1 MLAPLKKKLWHIYT
15 HFVKLETLLCWKFQ
29 YNQSYYF
36 SSCHVWIWHL
46 HHKEW
51 WVMKNWLFWTVVL
64 DKTLES
70 PLDCKKIH
78 PVTLKEINPE
88 YSFEGPMLKL
98 SLQYF
103 GQLMWRTDFLGKTL
117 LLGKIE
123 RRSRRVWQR
132 MRWLDGITNSMG
144 MSLPKLQELVKN
156 SEPWRAAV
164 HGVAKSRTWL
174 SDWTELNIPHSKY
187 YMKWAC
193 FSARLGLPKAPTS
206 IPNQV
211 CTHAQK
217 SVPSIPKAFSEF

>member
-1 MLAPLKKKLWHIYT
+1 M
-15 HFVKLETLLCWKFQ
+15 VSDE
-29 YNQSYYF
+29 
-36 SSCHVWIWHL
+36 
-46 HHKEW
+46 EW
-51 WVMKNWLFWTVVL
+51 MVSNCGV

-70 PLDCKKIH
+70 PLDYKEIH
-78 PVTLKEINPE
+78 PVILKEIKPE
-88 YSFEGPMLKL
+88 YSLEGPMLKL
-98 SLQYF
+98 NLQYF
-103 GQLMWRTDFLGKTL
+103 GQLMWRIDSLEKTL
-117 LLGKIE
+117 LLGKLE
-123 RRSRRVWQR
+123 GRRRRGWQR
-132 MRWLDGITNSMG
+132 MRWLHGVTNSMD

-217 SVPSIPKAFSEF
+217 SVPSIHKTFTEFWLQGDLHFSRHKGVKDAFILLSQVTPK